1 VLTPK
6 GVYINTLPVASILL
20 RQYLIGFLSQKKARS
35 IMVRPNTSDM
45 EWMKNQIEAGRIRVI
60 IDRVYPLDQ
69 IREALAYSES
79 GRAKGKVVL
88 KVFSA

>member
-1 VLTPK
+1 MWPL
-6 GVYINTLPVASILL
+6 GITLIP
-20 RQYLIGFLSQKKARS
+20 GRS
-35 IMVRPNTSDM
+35 IPNYKKPDPTMVRPNTSDM

-60 IDRVYPLDQ
+60 IDRVYPLEQ